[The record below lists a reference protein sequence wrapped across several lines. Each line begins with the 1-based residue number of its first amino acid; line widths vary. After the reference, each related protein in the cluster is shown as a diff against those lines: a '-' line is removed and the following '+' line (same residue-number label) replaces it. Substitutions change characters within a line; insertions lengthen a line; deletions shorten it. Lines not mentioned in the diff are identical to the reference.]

1 MSEAVSIVDLD
12 TIQGQ
17 LGSAVLDLDG
27 KLMRMGGQ
35 MTADNASVLFQML
48 VEVGML
54 GEEGFERLTV
64 VFSSCNYAV
73 ARDTNQIYVVQTKAS

>member
-1 MSEAVSIVDLD
+1 MSATVSIVDLD

-17 LGSAVLDLDG
+17 LGSAVMDLDG
-27 KLMRMGGQ
+27 KLLRMGGQ

-64 VFSSCNYAV
+64 VFSTCNYSV
-73 ARDTNQIYVVQTKAS
+73 ARDASQIYVVQTKAS